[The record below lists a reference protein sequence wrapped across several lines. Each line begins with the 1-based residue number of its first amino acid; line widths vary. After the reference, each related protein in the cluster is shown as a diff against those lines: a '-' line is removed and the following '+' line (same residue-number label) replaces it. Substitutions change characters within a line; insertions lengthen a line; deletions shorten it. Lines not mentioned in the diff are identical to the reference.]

1 MVILADEIQ
10 SSAVLVFIDSRLNLI
25 VQVILVFQIE
35 SGIEMQSP
43 VRLSMSL
50 NQILKL
56 FRIGQDGKTG
66 AVNINQAIF
75 SFM

>member
-10 SSAVLVFIDSRLNLI
+10 SSAVLVFIDCRLNLI

-35 SGIEMQSP
+35 SGIDMESL
-43 VRLSMSL
+43 VRISMCL
-50 NQILKL
+50 NRILMI
-56 FRIGQDGKTG
+56 FRIGQDVKTV
-66 AVNINQAIF
+66 AVNTNQAIF